1 MGSVVPKHIHIQ
13 DIFLIY
19 LYFASLSSQIQA
31 QIQMQMQMILPLNLT
46 FYSYALLESTIT
58 ITNKKTRCLAVLGT
72 VAWSQHRMDQFYYFF
87 FVYDDLLD
95 PL

>member
-19 LYFASLSSQIQA
+19 LYFASLSLQRKA
-31 QIQMQMQMILPLNLT
+31 QIQMQMILPLNLT

-58 ITNKKTRCLAVLGT
+58 ITNKKTRCSAVLGT

>member
-19 LYFASLSSQIQA
+19 LYFASLSLQRKA
-31 QIQMQMQMILPLNLT
+31 QIQMQMILPLNLT
-46 FYSYALLESTIT
+46 YYSNAVLESTIT
-58 ITNKKTRCLAVLGT
+58 ITNKKHRCLAVLCT
-72 VAWSQHRMDQFYYFF
+72 VAWSQHRMDQLYYFF